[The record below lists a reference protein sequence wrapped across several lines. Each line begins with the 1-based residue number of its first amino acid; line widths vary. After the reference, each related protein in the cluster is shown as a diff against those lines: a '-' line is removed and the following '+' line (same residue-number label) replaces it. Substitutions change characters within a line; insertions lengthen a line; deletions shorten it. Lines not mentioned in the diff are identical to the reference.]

1 MNNIIAKCQ
10 VYLEWDPRD
19 ISIAPLTGGLT
30 NVLYT
35 CMNTRNNQTV
45 VCRIYGEADVCRNE
59 EVLLS
64 RILGDKGL
72 SPRIHADW
80 VSGRLEQFIPAKNL
94 SLHEQWEMGTMQKIA
109 QKLSRLH
116 QTDMPVNTQPAILPR
131 IQALVAKCIANGVDL
146 APYEPFITMVTLYL
160 TKTKAEV
167 GFW

>member
-72 SPRIHADW
+72 SPRL
-80 VSGRLEQFIPAKNL
+80 SPRRLGKWSARAIYTGQE
-94 SLHEQWEMGTMQKIA
+94 
-109 QKLSRLH
+109 
-116 QTDMPVNTQPAILPR
+116 PVAS
-131 IQALVAKCIANGVDL
+131 
-146 APYEPFITMVTLYL
+146 
-160 TKTKAEV
+160 
-167 GFW
+167 